1 MFSVFSSI
9 LFAGKVITELKTE
22 MREDILEEITNLE
35 KNIAENLGLIKAV
48 NKEVKTIEAT
58 VRDLPDICES
68 NILQSS
74 QSFLL

>member
-1 MFSVFSSI
+1 MFSVFSLT
-9 LFAGKVITELKTE
+9 LFAGKVIAELKTE